1 MQALARVLR
10 WLNLTRFCTK
20 KISLKHHH
28 RQKGLRLLLPL
39 NSWWLY
45 ITKLEISW
53 GKSGNRRENWVLVG
67 IKKNGWKSLGI
78 PRGSFGPEDDLGGVH
93 CPGDAMQWKN
103 SWQIWRKG
111 AAVFFPCWLAAP
123 TACGDQ
129 VTRRSSSS
137 VEPRH
142 AGGRNLPIGR
152 ARRRQSA
159 TTSLLCSSFN
169 IVKRALNSNLPT
181 QRLNSYAMVSTS
193 SKIRTAQWN
202 IRIIHGLWHCIFWFL
217 VWNIIYER
225 YRYINVQYKGY
236 D

>member
-93 CPGDAMQWKN
+93 CQGMQCNGRTCDRSLKKRGSCIFPMLAGSAYGVRRSGHQEEQQQRRATPRWWKKP
-103 SWQIWRKG
+103 SYWSS
-111 AAVFFPCWLAAP
+111 PAAP
-123 TACGDQ
+123 VCHHF
-129 VTRRSSSS
+129 
-137 VEPRH
+137 P
-142 AGGRNLPIGR
+142 
-152 ARRRQSA
+152 
-159 TTSLLCSSFN
+159 SLLIIQYCQEGSQL
-169 IVKRALNSNLPT
+169 KPT
-181 QRLNSYAMVSTS
+181 NP
-193 SKIRTAQWN
+193 KIEF
-202 IRIIHGLWHCIFWFL
+202 ICHGFDQL
-217 VWNIIYER
+217 
-225 YRYINVQYKGY
+225 Q